1 MQQAQEA
8 WDHLHIRRRQGE
20 RLNISGAQF
29 TGPEER
35 GWNPNLA
42 TAIAPAT
49 AGGALGCRPARLD
62 GFLSDCATLEDVAR
76 G

>member
-35 GWNPNLA
+35 GWNPNFS

-49 AGGALGCRPARLD
+49 ARGALGYHPARFD
-62 GFLSDCATLEDVAR
+62 GFLSDSATLVDVAR